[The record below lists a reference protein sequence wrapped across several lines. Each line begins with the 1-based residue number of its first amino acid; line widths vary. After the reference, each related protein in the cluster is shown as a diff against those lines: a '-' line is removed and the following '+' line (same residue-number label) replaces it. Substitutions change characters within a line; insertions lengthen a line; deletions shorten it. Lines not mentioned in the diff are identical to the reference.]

1 MTRAAQIRTVTKRLD
16 TFHSASYFAP
26 AMAEALT
33 DVGLPP
39 VTHYL
44 AQRSAPLGVASPELV
59 VATFFNYAPDY
70 VEQQIPSCWESV
82 RPEDATAAR
91 LRGVETLSQQLLDS
105 DGPAA
110 VGLDADGISAL
121 ATRIAEAVQPVLD
134 VQPISGR
141 PLYAAHVAALRA
153 HTTPAANPALQP
165 LVDLWRAITLLREC
179 RGDAHI
185 GALVTVGLTGL
196 EAIILDSATGRSF
209 YPWSMRK
216 TRGWTEEQWREAAQ
230 VLTDRGLLDGPGDDA
245 QLTEAG
251 VALKEEAE
259 ARTDAAVDAAWSVLT
274 DEQLAALADD
284 AKIIAKLVLSSG
296 ALPSR
301 LFGHG
306 GDAKKS

>member
-1 MTRAAQIRTVTKRLD
+1 MTRSAQIRTATKRLD

-26 AMAEALT
+26 AMAEALM
-33 DVGLPP
+33 DVGLPLDS
-39 VTHYL
+39 HYL

-70 VEQQIPSCWESV
+70 VEQQIPACWENV

-110 VGLDADGISAL
+110 VGLDADAISAL
-121 ATRIAEAVQPVLD
+121 ATRITEAVQPVLD
-134 VQPISGR
+134 VQPLSGR

-165 LVDLWRAITLLREC
+165 LVDLWRAVTLLREC

-196 EAIILDSATGRSF
+196 EAVVLDSATGKSF

-216 TRGWTEEQWREAAQ
+216 TRGWTEEQWREAAES
-230 VLTDRGLLDGPGDDA
+230 LAARGLLTGSGDDA
-245 QLTEAG
+245 HLTDAG
-251 VALKEEAE
+251 AALKAQAE
-259 ARTDAAVDAAWSVLT
+259 DRTDAAVEASWSVLT
-274 DEQLAALADD
+274 DDHLVALADD

-296 ALPSR
+296 AMPTR
-301 LFGHG
+301 IFGHG
-306 GDAKKS
+306 SDAKKS

>member
-16 TFHSASYFAP
+16 TLHSASYFAP
-26 AMAEALT
+26 AMTQALT
-33 DVGLPP
+33 DAGLPLES
-39 VTHYL
+39 HYL
-44 AQRSAPLGVASPELV
+44 AQRSAPLGVATPELV

-70 VEQQIPSCWESV
+70 VEQQIPACWESV

-91 LRGVETLSQQLLDS
+91 LTGVEKLAEELLAS

-110 VGLDADGISAL
+110 VGLDAQEISAL
-121 ATRIAEAVQPVLD
+121 ATRIAQAVQPVTD
-134 VQPISGR
+134 TQPLSGR

-165 LVDLWRAITLLREC
+165 LVDLWRSVTLLREC

-196 EAIILDSATGRSF
+196 EAVVLDSATGKSF

-230 VLTDRGLLDGPGDDA
+230 ALADRGLLTGSGDDA
-245 QLTEAG
+245 HLTDAG
-251 VALKEEAE
+251 TALKAEAE
-259 ARTDAAVDAAWSVLT
+259 DRTDAAVDASWATL
-274 DEQLAALADD
+274 DDDQLAALADD

-296 ALPSR
+296 AMPTR
-301 LFGHG
+301 IFGHG
-306 GDAKKS
+306 SDAKKG